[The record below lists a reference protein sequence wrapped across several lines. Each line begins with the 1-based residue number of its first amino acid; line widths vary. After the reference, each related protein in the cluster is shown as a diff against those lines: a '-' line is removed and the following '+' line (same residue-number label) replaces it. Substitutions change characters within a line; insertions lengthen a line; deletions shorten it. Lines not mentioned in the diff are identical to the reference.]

1 MSPSTDMS
9 VSLIGMAICIFLG
22 IIGFRNHFKKHTTIK
37 PHRLPW
43 MIISLAAIATGF
55 MLLVHVVNLF
65 GLETGRN
72 R

>member
-1 MSPSTDMS
+1 MDPSNDMTI
-9 VSLIGMAICIFLG
+9 SLIGLFICILIAVG
-22 IIGFRNHFKKHTTIK
+22 GFREHFKKHTTIK

-43 MIISLAAIATGF
+43 MLISLAAIATGF

-65 GLETGRN
+65 GVETGRN